1 MGRFR
6 GGGGPLF
13 QLYTAV
19 SPDARVFRHAVNL
32 IGVLGARS
40 ALAAKILVSS
50 LFMHFSF
57 YLMIA
62 ALVLVGFEVAYAL
75 YQLTLFVL

>member
-1 MGRFR
+1 LAPRR
-6 GGGGPLF
+6 E
-13 QLYTAV
+13 
-19 SPDARVFRHAVNL
+19 
-32 IGVLGARS
+32 LGA
-40 ALAAKILVSS
+40 AARILVSS
-50 LFMHFSF
+50 LSMHFSY